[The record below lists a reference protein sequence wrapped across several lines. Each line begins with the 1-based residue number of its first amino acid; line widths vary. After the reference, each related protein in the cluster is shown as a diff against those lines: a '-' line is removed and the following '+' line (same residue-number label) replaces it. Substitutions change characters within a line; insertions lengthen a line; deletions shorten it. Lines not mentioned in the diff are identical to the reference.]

1 MIFIKLQNSP
11 RKKQTEDYVE
21 KEIQHI
27 VSIPFLAPTQHRNK
41 FTKRRPQIPSKRFS
55 LDITVQVRTN
65 IHLLH
70 EPGAYLVWPF
80 EINITLVFAYG
91 ATGAG
96 KTHTMLGTPED
107 PGVIARTV
115 RALYEKIDLMKEKN
129 NDSLYDV
136 SVQYL
141 EVYNEKINDLLTDG
155 AKGKDLPLREAGGEI
170 TISR

>member
-1 MIFIKLQNSP
+1 MKILKFLGIQPKL
-11 RKKQTEDYVE
+11 YY
-21 KEIQHI
+21 
-27 VSIPFLAPTQHRNK
+27 
-41 FTKRRPQIPSKRFS
+41 
-55 LDITVQVRTN
+55 TN
-65 IHLLH
+65 
-70 EPGAYLVWPF
+70 
-80 EINITLVFAYG
+80 NIIYIIILVFAYG

-155 AKGKDLPLREAGGEI
+155 AKSKDLPLREAGGEI

>member
-1 MIFIKLQNSP
+1 MKILKFLGIQPNYKL
-11 RKKQTEDYVE
+11 YY
-21 KEIQHI
+21 
-27 VSIPFLAPTQHRNK
+27 
-41 FTKRRPQIPSKRFS
+41 
-55 LDITVQVRTN
+55 TN
-65 IHLLH
+65 
-70 EPGAYLVWPF
+70 
-80 EINITLVFAYG
+80 NIIYIIILVFAYG

-155 AKGKDLPLREAGGEI
+155 AKSKDLPLREAGGEI

>member
-1 MIFIKLQNSP
+1 M
-11 RKKQTEDYVE
+11 
-21 KEIQHI
+21 
-27 VSIPFLAPTQHRNK
+27 
-41 FTKRRPQIPSKRFS
+41 
-55 LDITVQVRTN
+55 
-65 IHLLH
+65 
-70 EPGAYLVWPF
+70 
-80 EINITLVFAYG
+80 FAYG

-115 RALYEKIDLMKEKN
+115 KALYEKIDLMKEKN

-155 AKGKDLPLREAGGEI
+155 AKSKDLPLREAGGEI